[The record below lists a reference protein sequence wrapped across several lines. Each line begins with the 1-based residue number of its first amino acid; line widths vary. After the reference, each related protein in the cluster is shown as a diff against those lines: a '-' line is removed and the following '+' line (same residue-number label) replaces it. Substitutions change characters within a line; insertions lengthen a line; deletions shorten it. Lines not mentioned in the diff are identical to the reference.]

1 MTYRTDLTE
10 RLLWIPLRLLAR
22 PHSRQ
27 ELAREFR
34 VNPKTISHDIDA
46 LTRIYPVDE
55 RREGRE
61 VVYSFGGGYKFVAPN
76 FTPEELVTLLLAQEA
91 VTDVGLAAAGAPF
104 AAHAESLM
112 RKVRGALPILVR
124 KRMDALAAVYGSA
137 SVPAKNFAPHAAA
150 VERLTTAALECR
162 RVRMDYHSLNTDLTG
177 ERLVEPYAIYFD
189 PDGATLK
196 LVAYDHTHA
205 EPRLFS
211 VDHIRAVRLTDERF
225 ERPPDFNLRQYLTD
239 NCFNGIYGPPITV
252 RLRAHGVTARIF
264 AERTFHAS
272 QRVVASTSR
281 APGRPETITIELR
294 VAGGR
299 GLVRFI
305 LSWVP
310 DVEVLSPPALRQ
322 EVADALRQALQ
333 QHADPPGIKFSPRA

>member
-10 RLLWIPLRLLAR
+10 RLLWIPLKLAGR

-27 ELAREFR
+27 ELAREFG
-34 VNPKTISHDIDA
+34 VDPKTISHDINA
-46 LTRIYPVDE
+46 LTRFYPIE
-55 RREGRE
+55 EQREGRE
-61 VVYSFGGGYKFVAPN
+61 VVYSFGGGYQYNAPP
-76 FTPEELVTLLLAQEA
+76 FTPEELATLLLAQES

-104 AAHAESLM
+104 AAHAESLL
-112 RKVRGALPILVR
+112 RKVRDALPIPVR
-124 KRMDALAAVYGSA
+124 ERMDALAAIYGTA
-137 SVPAKNFAPHAAA
+137 SVPAKNFAPHGATI
-150 VERLTTAALECR
+150 ERLTSAALERR
-162 RVRMDYHSLNTDLTG
+162 RVRMSYHSLNTDLLG

-196 LVAYDHTHA
+196 LVAYDHRHG

-225 ERPPDFNLRQYLTD
+225 ERPPDFDLRRYLTD
-239 NCFNGIYGPPITV
+239 NCFNGIYGPPVTA
-252 RLRAHGVTARIF
+252 RLRARGVTARVF
-264 AERTFHAS
+264 AERTFHPS
-272 QRVVASTSR
+272 QRIVASTAR
-281 APGRPETITIELR
+281 APGRPETTTIELR

-310 DVEVLSPPALRQ
+310 DVEVLSPHSLRR
-322 EVADALRQALQ
+322 EVAAALRQALQ
-333 QHADPPGIKFSPRA
+333 QHADPPD

>member
-10 RLLWIPLRLLAR
+10 RLLWIPIKLAGR

-27 ELAREFR
+27 ELSREFG
-34 VNPKTISHDIDA
+34 VDPKTISHDIDA
-46 LTRIYPVDE
+46 LTRFYPIE
-55 RREGRE
+55 EKRQGRE
-61 VVYSFGGGYKFVAPN
+61 AVYSFGSGYKFSVPA
-76 FTPEELVTLLLAQEA
+76 FTTEELATLLLAQES
-91 VTDVGLAAAGAPF
+91 VTDVGLATAGSPF
-104 AAHAESLM
+104 SAHAESLL
-112 RKVRGALPILVR
+112 RKVREALPIPVR
-124 KRMDALAAVYGSA
+124 ERMDALASVYGTA
-137 SVPAKNFAPHAAA
+137 AVPAKNFAPYAAT
-150 VERLTTAALECR
+150 VERLTTAALECH
-162 RVRMDYHSLNTDLTG
+162 RVRIWYYSLSTDQAG
-177 ERLVEPYAIYFD
+177 ARLVEPYAIYFD

-225 ERPPDFNLRQYLTD
+225 ERPPEFNLRRYLTD

-252 RLRAHGVTARIF
+252 VLRARGVTARVF
-264 AERTFHAS
+264 AERTFHLS
-272 QRVVASTSR
+272 QRILSR
-281 APGRPETITIELR
+281 TPGAGAERPETITIELH

-310 DVEVLSPPALRQ
+310 DVEVLSPLSLREEVAAALRGSL
-322 EVADALRQALQ
+322 EE
-333 QHADPPGIKFSPRA
+333 HADPPG

>member
-10 RLLWIPLRLLAR
+10 RLLWILIKLTGRAR
-22 PHSRQ
+22 SRQ
-27 ELAREFR
+27 ELAREFG
-34 VNPKTISHDIDA
+34 VDPKTISHDIDA
-46 LTRIYPVDE
+46 LTRIYPIEE

-61 VVYSFGGGYKFVAPN
+61 VVYSFGGDYKYSVPP
-76 FTPEELVTLLLAQEA
+76 FTPEELATLLLAQES

-104 AAHAESLM
+104 AAHAEGLL
-112 RKVRGALPILVR
+112 RKVREALPIPVR
-124 KRMDALAAVYGSA
+124 ERMDALAAVYGSA
-137 SVPAKNFAPHAAA
+137 SVPAKNFAPHAAT
-150 VERLTTAALECR
+150 VECLTTAALERR
-162 RVRMDYHSLNTDLTG
+162 RVRMGYHSLNTDLTG

-211 VDHIRAVRLTDERF
+211 VDHIRAVRLTDEHF
-225 ERPPDFNLRQYLTD
+225 ERPPDFNLRRYLTD
-239 NCFNGIYGPPITV
+239 NCFNGIYGPPVTV
-252 RLRAHGVTARIF
+252 VLRARGVTARVF
-264 AERTFHAS
+264 AERTFHPS
-272 QRVVASTSR
+272 QRILNLTPSVGAERT
-281 APGRPETITIELR
+281 ETITIELH

-310 DVEVLSPPALRQ
+310 DVEVLSPPSLREEVAAALRSGL
-322 EVADALRQALQ
+322 EE
-333 QHADPPGIKFSPRA
+333 HAHPPG